1 MNNLD
6 CINLNK
12 SFFMKDDEIKVLR
25 DINISVSPGDLIA
38 ISGSSGAGKSTLLHL
53 LASLDKPCSG
63 SIIFNNK
70 ETTTLS
76 NKELS
81 KLRLKNYGFVYQ
93 FHHLLEDLTVLENIL
108 LPGQI
113 LNSDKDLLNKR
124 ANTLIDR
131 IGLSKR
137 TSHLP
142 WKLSGGEKQRVAIA
156 RALINNPNIIF
167 LDEPTGNLDTDNAK
181 VIQDLLI
188 EISKEHGIALV
199 TATHDNNFIKSFDH
213 IYKLDNTI
221 LREI

>member
-1 MNNLD
+1 MNNLN

-12 SFFMKDDEIKVLR
+12 SFFMGNDEIKVLK
-25 DINISVSPGDLIA
+25 DINISINPGDLIA

-63 SIIFNNK
+63 SILFNKK
-70 ETTTLS
+70 ETITLS

-81 KLRLKNYGFVYQ
+81 KLRLTNYGFVYQ

-113 LNSDKDLLNKR
+113 LNTDNRLLHSR
-124 ANTLIDR
+124 ANALIDT
-131 IGLSKR
+131 IGLSNR
-137 TSHLP
+137 LNHLP

-188 EISKEHGIALV
+188 EVSNEYGIALV
-199 TATHDNNFIKSFDH
+199 TATHDNNFIKSFERT
-213 IYKLDNTI
+213 YKLENTI